1 MYIAAKMA
9 LAWTQVNNCTDEF
22 IYVWIS
28 VLSNYCLNANS
39 EQHVWIFLQKSKVIH
54 VLPTHWLSFGNWM
67 KQCEHHQQ
75 FLKFW
80 HILILTKCYQKQ
92 IIFYISID
100 WWHHNLHQNLVEFFP
115 YLFFLWH
122 SVCKISVG
130 MDHIFSLSCALQTL
144 TENPSSPNTLLTLTV
159 MI

>member
-100 WWHHNLHQNLVEFFP
+100 ATIICTKIWWNSSPIYFSFDTVFVK
-115 YLFFLWH
+115 FLLEWITYFH
-122 SVCKISVG
+122 SVVHYKPSQRTRP
-130 MDHIFSLSCALQTL
+130 LPTL
-144 TENPSSPNTLLTLTV
+144 SSP
-159 MI
+159 